1 MNDDLYFDYLLQ
13 MGAMSP
19 EEEKLARRQAQVD
32 MLRAQSMQAPQA
44 QQAGRVVVAP
54 SWTQAL
60 AQVGQAYAANR
71 NQQKLDQDYSTLQ
84 GRYMD
89 YTKALREGVDRRRG
103 SKPQTATTTPPI
115 APTLPATGKRPYGE
129 EDDLLSGM
137 FP

>member
-44 QQAGRVVVAP
+44 QQAGRAVVAP

-60 AQVGQAYAANR
+60 AQVGQAYGASR
-71 NQQKLDQDYSTLQ
+71 GQKQLDQGYTDQSAKNVDYV
-84 GRYMD
+84 
-89 YTKALREGVDRRRG
+89 KALRDRVAARRG
-103 SKPQTATTTPPI
+103 AGKGSTPPSVMTS
-115 APTLPATGKRPYGE
+115 PGRGQGLNGE
-129 EDDLLSGM
+129 EENFFLGAM
-137 FP
+137 

>member
-1 MNDDLYFDYLLQ
+1 MSMNDDLYFDYLLQ
-13 MGAMSP
+13 AGAMSP

-71 NQQKLDQDYSTLQ
+71 GQKQLDQGYTDQSAKNVDYV
-84 GRYMD
+84 
-89 YTKALREGVDRRRG
+89 KALRDRVAARRAAGKG
-103 SKPQTATTTPPI
+103 STPP
-115 APTLPATGKRPYGE
+115 AAATLPATGKRPYGE
-129 EDDLLSGM
+129 EDDLFSGAL
-137 FP
+137 

>member
-1 MNDDLYFDYLLQ
+1 MSMNDDLYFDYLLQ

-32 MLRAQSMQAPQA
+32 MLRTQSMQAPQA

-60 AQVGQAYAANR
+60 AQVGQAYGAHR
-71 NQQKLDQDYSTLQ
+71 GQKQLDQGYADQSAKNVDYV
-84 GRYMD
+84 
-89 YTKALREGVDRRRG
+89 KALRDRVAARRG
-103 SKPQTATTTPPI
+103 AGKGSTPPI
-115 APTLPATGKRPYGE
+115 AASLPATGKRPYGE
-129 EDDLLSGM
+129 DDDLLSGM

>member
-1 MNDDLYFDYLLQ
+1 MSMNDDLYFDYLLQ
-13 MGAMSP
+13 AGAMSP

-71 NQQKLDQDYSTLQ
+71 GQKQLDQGYTDQSAKNVDYV
-84 GRYMD
+84 
-89 YTKALREGVDRRRG
+89 KALRDRVAARRG
-103 SKPQTATTTPPI
+103 AGKGSTPP
-115 APTLPATGKRPYGE
+115 AAAMLPATGKRPYGE
-129 EDDLLSGM
+129 EDDLFSGAM
-137 FP
+137 

>member
-60 AQVGQAYAANR
+60 AQVGQAYGAYR
-71 NQQKLDQDYSTLQ
+71 GQKQLDQGYTDQSAKNVDYV
-84 GRYMD
+84 
-89 YTKALREGVDRRRG
+89 KALRDRVAARRG
-103 SKPQTATTTPPI
+103 AGKVSTPG

-129 EDDLLSGM
+129 EEDDLFSGAL
-137 FP
+137 

>member
-13 MGAMSP
+13 AGAMSP

-60 AQVGQAYAANR
+60 AQVGQAYGASR
-71 NQQKLDQDYSTLQ
+71 GQKQLDQGYADQSAKNVDYV
-84 GRYMD
+84 
-89 YTKALREGVDRRRG
+89 KALRDRVAARRAAG
-103 SKPQTATTTPPI
+103 TGLTPPT
-115 APTLPATGKRPYGE
+115 AATLPATGERPYGE
-129 EDDLLSGM
+129 EDDIFSGAM
-137 FP
+137 